1 MAKKEKEVKLGPCTR
16 CESVGRK
23 PQPSVEIAFGPH
35 GVISP
40 VCQQCFDEIDY
51 STYANQED
59 QAVS

>member
-1 MAKKEKEVKLGPCTR
+1 MAKKEKDIELGICTR

-23 PQPSVEIAFGPH
+23 PQPSAEIAFGPN

-40 VCQQCFDEIDY
+40 VCQECFDEIEY
-51 STYANQED
+51 FVYANKED